1 MTRQQIF
8 TKVKNHLLSQNAKA
22 MGKYATCM
30 YRTVEGLK
38 CAVGCLIPDDVYDP
52 KIEYKTVNN
61 LCDGMVGSFT
71 FLKDFDKNFLRRL
84 QVIHDN
90 VDVKDWEKELKAF
103 ATLENLVFDET
114 STSTNLP
121 PEAA

>member
-30 YRTVEGLK
+30 YRTAEGLK
-38 CAVGCLIPDDVYDP
+38 CAIGCLIPDDVYTRN
-52 KIEYKTVNN
+52 IEHKTVDL
-61 LCDGMVGSFT
+61 LCSGVV
-71 FLKDFDKNFLRRL
+71 KDFDYLKQFDKSFLRRL

-90 VDVKDWEKELKAF
+90 VDVKNWENELKAF
-103 ATLENLVFDET
+103 ARLENLVFDET
-114 STSTNLP
+114 GTSTNLP